1 MREFSPPG
9 SRGMIRSL
17 QIDGLALERGGRRLF
32 SGLSLEMS
40 AGEAVALTG
49 ANGSGKTS
57 LLRAIAG
64 FLRPAAGTIGFAGA
78 EDRLDAEEARRHGL
92 HLVGHQDGLKLNR
105 PALKELE
112 FQCRWTGAGPGAAA
126 RALEVVGL
134 SRVANLDVRLLS
146 AGQKRR
152 LSLARLVASAR
163 PLWLLDEPFA
173 PLDAASRELFGRLM
187 GGHLASGGLVLAA
200 VHDPLPIPA
209 RALEIAA

>member
-1 MREFSPPG
+1 LIAGLNIE
-9 SRGMIRSL
+9 
-17 QIDGLALERGGRRLF
+17 GLALERGGRRLF
-32 SGLSLEMS
+32 SGLSLALA

-64 FLRPAAGTIGFAGA
+64 FLRPAEGEIRFDGA
-78 EDRLDAEEARRHGL
+78 TGGLDAGEARRGGL
-92 HLVGHQDGLKLNR
+92 HLVGHHDGLKLNR
-105 PALKELE
+105 PALEELE
-112 FQCRWTGAGPGAAA
+112 FQARWTGADPGAA
-126 RALEVVGL
+126 RNALEVVGL
-134 SRVANLDVRLLS
+134 SRAAGLDVRLMS

-152 LSLARLVASAR
+152 LALARLVASPR

-187 GGHLASGGLVLAA
+187 TTHLATGGLVLAA

-209 RALEIAA
+209 RGLEIGA